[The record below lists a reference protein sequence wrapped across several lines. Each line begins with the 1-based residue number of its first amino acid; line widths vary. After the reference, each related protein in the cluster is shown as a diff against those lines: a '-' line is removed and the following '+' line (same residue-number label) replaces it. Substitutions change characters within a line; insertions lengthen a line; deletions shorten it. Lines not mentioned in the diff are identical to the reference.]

1 MFKRILLA
9 NRGEIAVRIIR
20 ACRELGVESV
30 VTYSQADADSL
41 PVRMADHSVCIGGPA
56 PRDSYLNIPSIITS
70 ALLHGCDAV
79 HPGIG
84 FLAESQ
90 VFAETVEQ
98 TGLTWIGPSAETIE
112 LVGDKAKARE
122 IMNQA
127 GVPVI
132 PGTKGVID
140 PRADVTKVA
149 RAFGYPLMIKAAA
162 GGGGKGIRVVHGD
175 DELMKSIELS
185 RNEAQSSFGC
195 PDVYIE
201 KLVVEPRHIE
211 VQVLGDL
218 HGTVTHLWERD
229 CSVQTTNHQKLLEEG
244 PAPNLGDTLRR
255 RLCETAARA
264 ARAVGYV
271 NAGTVEFLLDR
282 DGEFYF
288 MEMNARLQVEHPVTE
303 LITGVDL
310 VKQQLLVAA
319 GERQPWRHPRT
330 VLSGHAIELR
340 IDARNPDRN
349 FAPSPGL
356 IREWIMPGGPGIRID
371 THCYAGYTVPSYYDP
386 LLAKVLVYGATRE
399 EAIRRARRAVAETF
413 VAPTETTTDFHGRI
427 LRNAFFQRGEHTT
440 SFVRKHMNV

>member
-1 MFKRILLA
+1 MLWPTTA
-9 NRGEIAVRIIR
+9 
-20 ACRELGVESV
+20 
-30 VTYSQADADSL
+30 
-41 PVRMADHSVCIGGPA
+41 CIGGPA
-56 PRDSYLNIPSIITS
+56 PRDSYLNIPNIITS

-98 TGLTWIGPSAETIE
+98 TGLTWIGPSAEAIE

-195 PDVYIE
+195 PDVHRE
-201 KLVVEPRHIE
+201 LRGGAAHR
-211 VQVLGDL
+211 VQILGDL

-244 PAPNLGDTLRR
+244 PAPNLATPCGGALRD
-255 RLCETAARA
+255 
-264 ARAVGYV
+264 V
-271 NAGTVEFLLDR
+271 
-282 DGEFYF
+282 
-288 MEMNARLQVEHPVTE
+288 
-303 LITGVDL
+303 
-310 VKQQLLVAA
+310 
-319 GERQPWRHPRT
+319 
-330 VLSGHAIELR
+330 
-340 IDARNPDRN
+340 
-349 FAPSPGL
+349 
-356 IREWIMPGGPGIRID
+356 
-371 THCYAGYTVPSYYDP
+371 
-386 LLAKVLVYGATRE
+386 
-399 EAIRRARRAVAETF
+399 RRARLDRW
-413 VAPTETTTDFHGRI
+413 G
-427 LRNAFFQRGEHTT
+427 
-440 SFVRKHMNV
+440 M